1 MTTRNASPSGYMQNA
16 DNRTR
21 PPEVNTDLDD
31 DLCDRLGL
39 CLDELDA
46 LPLPLV
52 ENLRDWEIS
61 TAKLR
66 TSVTGL
72 VFGNARTLDKLV
84 RIEREHNRLLE
95 AARKVI
101 AQWELGSP
109 PQPGGTVAR
118 WLNYEDL
125 AEAVI
130 DLKYIVLE
138 EEQAAFKARRLGKPI
153 RL

>member
-52 ENLRDWEIS
+52 ESLRAWEIS

-84 RIEREHNRLLE
+84 RIDREHNRLLE

-101 AQWELGSP
+101 AQWEHG
-109 PQPGGTVAR
+109 
-118 WLNYEDL
+118 DL

-138 EEQAAFKARRLGKPI
+138 EDQAAFKARRLGKPI